1 MIAHVLAALALLAT
15 GPAQGGAG
23 QAGPGAGIG
32 MGYQPAD
39 KDERGLWMEVDEL
52 ERRFRTSAFVIRDP
66 ALNAYVRGV
75 FCRMVD
81 AAACQGVRIY
91 LVRTADFNA
100 SMAPTG
106 MMMVNTGL
114 LLRVRNEA
122 QLAAV
127 LGHEYA
133 HFTRQHSLRNLRD
146 MRGKAN
152 ALAWLSVLPVPGLA
166 GAAAM
171 GAVQFGLIGAIFHFS
186 RAMESEA
193 DAGSVPLMVKAG
205 YDPREAEK
213 VWEQLRAEQDATA
226 AARHTRSRKNDN
238 GGLFA
243 THPPSAER
251 IAALHALAAGGT
263 GEDGRAAYSAAL
275 APWWPELVDD
285 QVKRNDMGATDFLL
299 TALAHEGW
307 TADLLYARGE
317 LYRARGQ
324 AADLGQAAGFYRE
337 AIALPDAPAE
347 AWRGA
352 GLVALRTGRADEGRA
367 ALAEY
372 LRRKPDATDK
382 AMIGMMAEGL

>member
-1 MIAHVLAALALLAT
+1 MIARAALALTALGLIAAA
-15 GPAQGGAG
+15 PGGAE
-23 QAGPGAGIG
+23 QAAPGAGIG
-32 MGYQPAD
+32 MGYQPVD

-66 ALNAYVRGV
+66 SLNDYVRNV

-91 LVRTADFNA
+91 LVRTAEFNA

-133 HFTRQHSLRNLRD
+133 HFMRQHSLRNLRD

-152 ALAWLSVLPVPGLA
+152 ALAWLSALPVPGLA

-171 GAVQFGLIGAIFHFS
+171 GAVQFGLIGAIFRFS

-226 AARHTRSRKNDN
+226 AARHTRSRKNDS

-251 IAALHALAAGGT
+251 IAALHALAVGAT
-263 GEDGRAAYSAAL
+263 GQDGREAYRAAL
-275 APWWPELVDD
+275 APWWPQLVDD
-285 QVKRNDMGATDFLL
+285 QVKLNDTGATDFLL
-299 TALAHEGW
+299 TALAHDGW

-324 AADLGQAAGFYRE
+324 PADMTQAAGFYRE
-337 AIALPDAPAE
+337 AIALPGAPAE

-352 GLVALRTGRADEGRA
+352 GLVALRTGRADEG
-367 ALAEY
+367 
-372 LRRKPDATDK
+372 
-382 AMIGMMAEGL
+382 